1 MYKYLLAFVCVAAW
15 AWVAPVPAW
24 GQPEDD
30 PDERRTPVDPP
41 DSRAGDALRWVLRV
55 INGESPGE
63 LKEHFSPRCIEI
75 GAAKEAIDATTTL
88 RAKHFKKQRV
98 YPVACYESEENPD
111 SLDAVLTGDNVRA
124 YLSVLLVLD
133 AKSGLIAGL
142 NYNATG
148 FGSQPGD
155 WNSFEGDAGS
165 LGGEISFGCYE
176 LVQDPSGDAVT
187 LKAVHEIDERRM
199 LNIGGVWTL
208 WAVGAAAE
216 RVRSGE
222 GSWTDEVE
230 LRDEMKCL
238 PGGFLSSKPAGTKV
252 PLATLVERALS
263 YSDTTAT
270 DHLVGW
276 VGKARVEAY
285 MAARMRDARRN
296 LPLLTMRQYFHL
308 KLAPEEATRE
318 AWSSAGREARERM
331 LAEGGEIGAGS
342 PRWSSLGSWT
352 EPRWPDRI
360 GHFANVE
367 DLAKTM
373 ADLRRL
379 EQVDGMQPLAR
390 ALREDG
396 GPLSLDET
404 EWKSVAYKG
413 GNEPGVLS
421 QAWLLEHS
429 VGRWYVMT
437 LAWNNPSQPVDEERL
452 GALAKSGL
460 SLLSKHAAE
469 SGPAAPPPAPPVPT
483 PATGTKPPGAP

>member
-1 MYKYLLAFVCVAAW
+1 MCRHLLAWVCVTACVWVMPGVAW
-15 AWVAPVPAW
+15 A
-24 GQPEDD
+24 QPEDD

-41 DSRAGDALRWVLRV
+41 DTRAGDTLRWVLRV
-55 INGESPGE
+55 INGEAPGE
-63 LKEHFSPRCIEI
+63 LTDHFSPRYIEI
-75 GAAKEAIDATTTL
+75 GAAKEAIDATTGL
-88 RAKHFKKQRV
+88 RAKHFKNRRV

-111 SLDAVLTGDNVRA
+111 SLDGVLTGQDVRA

-165 LGGEISFGCYE
+165 LGGEVSFGCYE
-176 LVQDPSGDAVT
+176 LVPDPAAGAGTLRAVY
-187 LKAVHEIDERRM
+187 EIDERRM

-208 WAVGAAAE
+208 WAVGAVAEKVAA
-216 RVRSGE
+216 GD
-222 GSWTDEVE
+222 GAWTDEVG

-252 PLATLVERALS
+252 TLATLAQRALS
-263 YSDTTAT
+263 FSDTTAT

-276 VGKARVEAY
+276 AGKARVEAY
-285 MAARMRDARRN
+285 MTARMRDARRN

-318 AWSSAGREARERM
+318 AWSAAAREARERM
-331 LAEGGEIGAGS
+331 LAADGEIGEGS
-342 PRWSSLGSWT
+342 PRWSALGAWT
-352 EPRWPDRI
+352 EPLWLDRI

-367 DLAKTM
+367 DMAKTM
-373 ADLRRL
+373 ADLHRL
-379 EQVDGMQPLAR
+379 EQREGMRPLAA
-390 ALREDG
+390 ALRDDS
-396 GPLSLDET
+396 GPLTLDEG
-404 EWKSVAYKG
+404 EWKTVAYKG
-413 GNEPGVLS
+413 GNEPGALS
-421 QAWLLEHS
+421 QAWLLEHTG
-429 VGRWYVMT
+429 GRWYVMT
-437 LAWNNPSQPVDEERL
+437 LAWNNATHPVDEERL

-469 SGPAAPPPAPPVPT
+469 SGPLAPASPTPPPPT
-483 PATGTKPPGAP
+483 DAKPAGAP